1 MVLDLALI
9 LPFTRMA
16 IPDFRVQT
24 KARGP
29 ILALWLAQVG
39 NATSI
44 WFFFFSALISSPGA
58 LWHDHKI

>member
-9 LPFTRMA
+9 LPFTRTA
-16 IPDFRVQT
+16 IPDFRVQP
-24 KARGP
+24 KAKGP

-44 WFFFFSALISSPGA
+44 WFFFSALISSPGA

>member
-9 LPFTRMA
+9 LPFTRTA
-16 IPDFRVQT
+16 IPDFRVQPEA
-24 KARGP
+24 KGP

-44 WFFFFSALISSPGA
+44 WFLSALISSLGA

>member
-9 LPFTRMA
+9 LPFTRTA

-44 WFFFFSALISSPGA
+44 WFFSALISSLGA

>member
-24 KARGP
+24 KAKGP

-44 WFFFFSALISSPGA
+44 WFFFCFDFESRSFMA
-58 LWHDHKI
+58 